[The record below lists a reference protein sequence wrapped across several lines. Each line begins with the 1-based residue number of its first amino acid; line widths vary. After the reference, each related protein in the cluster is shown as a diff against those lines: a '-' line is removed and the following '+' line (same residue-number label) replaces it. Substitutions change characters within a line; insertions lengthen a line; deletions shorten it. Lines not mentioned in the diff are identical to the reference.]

1 MSTIRE
7 IDDAINVL
15 YKSGLKKKNLVLMQ
29 CNSAYPTPL
38 KDLNLNVLENFKKK
52 YKVEVGFSDHS
63 EELLHLL

>member
-38 KDLNLNVLENFKKK
+38 KDLNLNVLENFKKNIRRLD
-52 YKVEVGFSDHS
+52 FPITLR
-63 EELLHLL
+63 ELLHLL

>member
-38 KDLNLNVLENFKKK
+38 KDLNLNVLENFKKI
-52 YKVEVGFSDHS
+52 
-63 EELLHLL
+63 